1 MPLKYHF
8 KFTIFLI
15 SDVSLSENEIDNNRI
30 ANSVLHIGT
39 DFTKA
44 FFAFKVSSS
53 RYMCKYNFIYGH
65 GESMA
70 FTAKIF
76 MIQEHNMQN
85 NRKQSKALSV
95 PIFVKFTITK

>member
-44 FFAFKVSSS
+44 SLLSKCHHPGTCANIISFMATVKVWHSLQRFS
-53 RYMCKYNFIYGH
+53 
-65 GESMA
+65 
-70 FTAKIF
+70 
-76 MIQEHNMQN
+76 
-85 NRKQSKALSV
+85 
-95 PIFVKFTITK
+95 